1 MSGSRANQWRA
12 LKAKIAGLEGLATAN
27 GDVRV
32 FGDADLDGV
41 FPAGGL
47 PLGRWHEVVGNG
59 LEIETAAAAAA
70 FVAALAQPLATR
82 GAVVWVMRREDLHA
96 PGLATLGFPAQ
107 RLIQVGVSSEAEGF
121 AALEDALATAG
132 VAAAIGE
139 SQGVDLTVGRRLQL
153 ACERRGATGFVLR
166 RRPYGGGTA
175 RADVQARGGSAA
187 ATRWRVAPAPSDPG
201 EEPGLGAPCWRVI
214 LERCRGGRPGEWLM
228 EKTND
233 AQALRVVAAMGDRQ
247 FSTPPSQ
254 TAWRHA
260 V

>member
-1 MSGSRANQWRA
+1 MSGSRASQWRA
-12 LKAKIAGLEGLATAN
+12 LKAKIAVLETGSAAHAA
-27 GDVRV
+27 VRP
-32 FGDADLDGV
+32 FGDHDLDGV

-47 PLGRWHEVVGNG
+47 PLGRWHEVVGDG

-70 FVAALAQPLATR
+70 FVAALAQPLAER
-82 GAVVWVMRREDLHA
+82 GAVVWVMRRQDLHA

-107 RLIQVGVSSEAEGF
+107 RLIQVAVSSEAEAL

-139 SQGVDLTVGRRLQL
+139 SQGVDLTAGRRLQL

-166 RRPYGGGTA
+166 RRPFGGGAA
-175 RADVQARGGSAA
+175 REAGGSAA

-201 EEPGLGAPCWRVI
+201 GEPGLGPPRWRVV

-228 EKTND
+228 EKTD
-233 AQALRVVAAMGDRQ
+233 GAQALRVVAPVGDRQ
-247 FSTPPSQ
+247 LETPQPV
-254 TAWRHA
+254 WRAA